1 MKRYMKQ
8 YLVSYAINH
17 FDRPMFY
24 NEIVKCRGDALSILE
39 CIRSSRPDVQKDN
52 VRLINFWQI

>member
-1 MKRYMKQ
+1 MKQ

-24 NEIVKCRGDALSILE
+24 NEIV
-39 CIRSSRPDVQKDN
+39 
-52 VRLINFWQI
+52 RLINFWQI